1 MLSHLRLA
9 VFLCTVP
16 VTLADFIGLPTYPPP
31 RDFTTN
37 NSIVPAA
44 WLNLSSILDAHFQQ
58 NFTAINATTAL
69 AGLSN
74 VTFSLGIFSLHD
86 PDAAA
91 FQYHHGSSQLAA
103 NENGAKNV
111 DADSIYRIASVSKL
125 ITVFTGLLSLS
136 EEDWNTPLTEFFPSL
151 RNATS
156 VTELQDAPSWQDIT
170 PWALASH
177 MSGIGATGPIADLLA
192 TFVTIALAQNTTA
205 EDLEPAVQA
214 IAALAGLPPVP
225 LDVFGACS
233 VVDCNSTAAFI
244 DSIASSPPVFE
255 PWTTP
260 GYSNLGMFI
269 LGQVI
274 SNVTGKGYK
283 DYTSL
288 YSDTLFS
295 PLNMSSTYLNAP
307 SPDGTAANRSVI
319 VGPLSGTWDF
329 PIDSPTIPSG
339 GVLSTLN
346 DLNKLG
352 VALLNHTLLSPVAT
366 RKWMKPV
373 SHTASLTYS
382 VGAPWEVVRYMS
394 PTSGRVTDIYTKLG
408 DSGSYS
414 AMLAIIPDY
423 NAGFTYLN
431 AHYAEPG
438 TNSEA
443 LRATVALGTINELV
457 EVLMPALE
465 AQAAAEA
472 ERNFVGTFVSDNDS
486 VNSSIIISQRKEA
499 NMTSGIGA
507 CLIIEQWISNSTDAL
522 LTFAG
527 QVPRLLPAIVGE
539 GPAPQQ
545 ITFQVSTD
553 PQWSSYTAAG
563 LGPFSGIYGS
573 NIGWFTFDGDSYGGR
588 YAGRGI
594 GTFVFE
600 LDARGRAVAVTN
612 AAAGLRMLRE

>member
-9 VFLCTVP
+9 VLLCTVP

-31 RDFTTN
+31 REFTAN

-44 WLNLSSILDAHFQQ
+44 WLNLSLNLDAHLQQ

-74 VTFSLGIFSLHD
+74 VTFSMGIFSLHD
-86 PDAAA
+86 PNATA
-91 FQYHHGSSQLAA
+91 FQYHHGSSQLAVS
-103 NENGAKNV
+103 ENGAKNI
-111 DADSIYRIASVSKL
+111 DADSVYRIASVSKL
-125 ITVFTGLLSLS
+125 ITVLTGLLSLS
-136 EEDWNTPLTEFFPSL
+136 EEDWATPLAEFFPSL
-151 RNATS
+151 QNATS
-156 VTELQDAPSWQDIT
+156 VTTVQSAPSWKDIT
-170 PWALASH
+170 PRALASH
-177 MSGIGATGPIADLLA
+177 MSGIGATGPIADLLV
-192 TFVTIALAQNTTA
+192 TFVTIAVAQNTTA
-205 EDLEPAVQA
+205 EDLESTLQA
-214 IAALAGLPPVP
+214 IAASAGLPPVP

-233 VVDCNSTAAFI
+233 VVDCNSTAEFI

-274 SNVTGKGYK
+274 LNVTGRGYK
-283 DYTSL
+283 DYTGL
-288 YSDTLFS
+288 YNDTLFS
-295 PLNMSSTYLNAP
+295 PLNMSSTYVNAP
-307 SPDGTAANRSVI
+307 SPNDIAASRSVI
-319 VGPLSGTWDF
+319 IGPLSQTWDF

-339 GVLSTLN
+339 GILSTLN

-352 VALLNHTLLSPVAT
+352 IALLNHTLLSPVAT

-382 VGAPWEVVRYMS
+382 VGAPWEIVRYVS
-394 PTSGRVTDIYTKLG
+394 PTTGRVTDIYTKLG

-414 AMLAIIPDY
+414 AMLGIIPEY
-423 NAGFTYLN
+423 NAGFSYLN

-438 TNSEA
+438 TDSEA
-443 LRATVALGTINELV
+443 LRPTVALGTINELV

-465 AQAAAEA
+465 VQAAAEA
-472 ERNFVGTFVSDNDS
+472 EQSFVGTYVSDHGS

-499 NMTSGIGA
+499 NITSGIGA
-507 CLIIEQWISNSTDAL
+507 GLIIEQWMSNGTDAL
-522 LTFAG
+522 LIFAG
-527 QVPRLLPAIVGE
+527 QVPRLLPAVVGE
-539 GPAPQQ
+539 GSAPQV

-563 LGPFSGIYGS
+563 LGPFTGFYGS
-573 NIGWFTFDGDSYGGR
+573 NIGWFTFDGNSYGGR

-600 LDARGRAVAVTN
+600 LDGSGRAVAVTN
-612 AAAGLRMLRE
+612 AAAGLRMVRE